1 MAKINLLPW
10 RLERRKQ
17 KQKEFITMIGAA
29 AAIAVGLSVLIVL
42 YYNGQISG
50 QTERNDYLN
59 SQIAIIDTQIK
70 EIEGLDKQKADLL
83 SRKKAIECLQGRRSL
98 MVHLF
103 DDLVRTI
110 PDGVKLIGIAQ
121 DGSKLT
127 VNGASQSNA
136 RVSAYMRNLQVS
148 GWMSQPE
155 LSIIEA
161 KGGDKGLPY
170 EFTLV
175 TTIGNPNTKV
185 ESGDETTA
193 ATATVAPSPAA
204 TPASPAAATAVASTG
219 SATSTDTESTDE
231 CDLDGSTV
239 TDSTTTGGGQ

>member
-10 RLERRKQ
+10 RAERRKL
-17 KQKEFITMIGAA
+17 KQKEFGTMLGFAA
-29 AAIAVGLSVLIVL
+29 LIAAGLSFLIVL

-50 QTERNDYLN
+50 QENRNTYLTTE
-59 SQIAIIDTQIK
+59 IATIEKQLEEIK
-70 EIEGLDKQKADLL
+70 DLDKKKADLL

-110 PDGVKLIGIAQ
+110 PDGVKLSGIEQ

-127 VNGASQSNA
+127 VNGSSQSNA

-148 GWMSQPE
+148 GWMNQPE
-155 LSIIEA
+155 LNIIEA

-170 EFTLV
+170 QFTLV
-175 TTIGNPNTKV
+175 TTIRNPNTV
-185 ESGDETTA
+185 AEDSDGTADTA
-193 ATATVAPSPAA
+193 AAAAAAPPAA
-204 TPASPAAATAVASTG
+204 GATADASTSDDCDMDS
-219 SATSTDTESTDE
+219 SAGAE
-231 CDLDGSTV
+231 V
-239 TDSTTTGGGQ
+239 AK

>member
-17 KQKEFITMIGAA
+17 KQKEFVTMLGTA
-29 AAIAVGLSVLIVL
+29 AAIAIGLSVLIVF

-50 QTERNDYLN
+50 QENRNNYLTTE
-59 SQIAIIDTQIK
+59 IANI
-70 EIEGLDKQKADLL
+70 DKQIEDIKDLEKKKSDLL

-110 PDGVKLIGIAQ
+110 PDGVKLTSLEQ

-127 VNGASQSNA
+127 VNGSAQSNA

-148 GWMSQPE
+148 GWMTQPQ

-170 EFTLV
+170 QFTLI
-175 TTIGNPNTKV
+175 TTISNPNTKTDAGEEV
-185 ESGDETTA
+185 AATTA
-193 ATATVAPSPAA
+193 APVAGAAPVAAPVPVAAPAQA
-204 TPASPAAATAVASTG
+204 AEAS
-219 SATSTDTESTDE
+219 DD
-231 CDLDGSTV
+231 CDLDGGASA
-239 TDSTTTGGGQ
+239 GGSP

>member
-17 KQKEFITMIGAA
+17 KQKEFVTMLGAA

-42 YYNGQISG
+42 YYNGQIRG
-50 QTERNDYLN
+50 QENRNSFLTTEIAAIDK
-59 SQIAIIDTQIK
+59 QIDEIK
-70 EIEGLDKQKADLL
+70 DLDKKKADLL

-110 PDGVKLIGIAQ
+110 PDGVKLTGIEQ

-127 VNGASQSNA
+127 VNGNSQSNA

-148 GWMSQPE
+148 GWISQPE

-170 EFTLV
+170 QFTLV
-175 TTIGNPNTKV
+175 TTIGNPQTKAEAEANAGNVV
-185 ESGDETTA
+185 EA
-193 ATATVAPSPAA
+193 A
-204 TPASPAAATAVASTG
+204 PAAAG
-219 SATSTDTESTDE
+219 ATPPPAAQPAQAAANSNDD
-231 CDLDGSTV
+231 CDLDGGT
-239 TDSTTTGGGQ
+239 TTTGGAQ

>member
-10 RLERRKQ
+10 RLERRKL
-17 KQKEFITMIGAA
+17 KQKEFITMLVTA
-29 AAIAVGLSVLIVL
+29 AAIAVGLSILIVL

-50 QTERNDYLN
+50 QEGRNNYLTTEIASIDK
-59 SQIAIIDTQIK
+59 QIEQIK
-70 EIEGLDKQKADLL
+70 DLDKQKADLL

-110 PDGVKLIGIAQ
+110 PDGVKLISLEQ

-127 VNGASQSNA
+127 VNGNSQSNA

-155 LSIIEA
+155 LTIIEA

-170 EFTLV
+170 QFTLV
-175 TTIGNPNTKV
+175 TTIGNPNTKA
-185 ESGDETTA
+185 EAEGA
-193 ATATVAPSPAA
+193 APVVAAPAA
-204 TPASPAAATAVASTG
+204 GAPVATPVPAAAPAAAVAD
-219 SATSTDTESTDE
+219 TSSPDD
-231 CDLDGSTV
+231 CDLDSSASAGGSP
-239 TDSTTTGGGQ
+239 

>member
-10 RLERRKQ
+10 RLERRKL
-17 KQKEFITMIGAA
+17 KQKEFITMLGTA
-29 AAIAVGLSVLIVL
+29 AAIAVGLSILIVL

-50 QTERNDYLN
+50 QEGRNNYLTT
-59 SQIAIIDTQIK
+59 QIATIDKQIE
-70 EIEGLDKQKADLL
+70 EIKDLDKQKADLL

-110 PDGVKLIGIAQ
+110 PDGVKLTSLEQ

-127 VNGASQSNA
+127 VNGSSQSNA

-155 LSIIEA
+155 LTIIEA

-170 EFTLV
+170 QFTLI
-175 TTIGNPNTKV
+175 TTIGNPSTKADA
-185 ESGDETTA
+185 ESSTG
-193 ATATVAPSPAA
+193 TVAAIPPAAGTAPAA
-204 TPASPAAATAVASTG
+204 TPAAPAAVTPAAAAS
-219 SATSTDTESTDE
+219 SSSDD
-231 CDLDGSTV
+231 CDLDA
-239 TDSTTTGGGQ
+239 STTTGGAQ

>member
-17 KQKEFITMIGAA
+17 KQKEFITMLGTA
-29 AAIAVGLSVLIVL
+29 AAIAIGLSVLVVL

-50 QTERNDYLN
+50 QENRNNYLTAEIATIDK
-59 SQIAIIDTQIK
+59 QIELIK
-70 EIEGLDKQKADLL
+70 DLDKQKADLL

-110 PDGVKLIGIAQ
+110 PDGVKLIGIEQ

-127 VNGASQSNA
+127 VNGTSQSNA

-148 GWMSQPE
+148 GWISQPE

-170 EFTLV
+170 QFTLV
-175 TTIGNPNTKV
+175 TTIGNPNTKAQA
-185 ESGDETTA
+185 EADSDATA
-193 ATATVAPSPAA
+193 AVGATG
-204 TPASPAAATAVASTG
+204 TAAATTPAVTTATPGVASATAAAAA
-219 SATSTDTESTDE
+219 SAESTDE
-231 CDLDGSTV
+231 CDLDTV
-239 TDSTTTGGGQ
+239 ATTGGVQ

>member
-17 KQKEFITMIGAA
+17 KQKEFGTMLGVAA
-29 AAIAVGLSVLIVL
+29 VIAVGLSFLIVM

-50 QTERNDYLN
+50 QENRNAYLTTE
-59 SQIAIIDTQIK
+59 IATIDKQLEQIK
-70 EIEGLDKQKADLL
+70 DLDKKKSDLL

-110 PDGVKLIGIAQ
+110 PDGVKLTGIEQ

-127 VNGASQSNA
+127 VNGSSQSNA

-148 GWMSQPE
+148 GWMGQPE
-155 LSIIEA
+155 LTIIEA
-161 KGGDKGLPY
+161 RGGDKGLPY
-170 EFTLV
+170 QFSLV
-175 TTIGNPNTKV
+175 TTIRNPSTAPA
-185 ESGDETTA
+185 ETEVANA
-193 ATATVAPSPAA
+193 AAAPGAAAPSPATSPA
-204 TPASPAAATAVASTG
+204 TPAESQASD
-219 SATSTDTESTDE
+219 SDE
-231 CDLDGSTV
+231 CDLDS
-239 TDSTTTGGGQ
+239 SASGGTAK

>member
-17 KQKEFITMIGAA
+17 KQKEFVTMLGAA
-29 AAIAVGLSVLIVL
+29 AAIAIGLSVLIVL

-50 QTERNDYLN
+50 QENRNNYLTAEIA
-59 SQIAIIDTQIK
+59 SIDKQIEEIK
-70 EIEGLDKQKADLL
+70 DLDKKKSDLL

-110 PDGVKLIGIAQ
+110 PDGVKLTGIEQ

-127 VNGASQSNA
+127 VNGNSQSNA

-148 GWMSQPE
+148 GWISQPE

-161 KGGDKGLPY
+161 KGEDKGLPY
-170 EFTLV
+170 QFTLV
-175 TTIGNPNTKV
+175 TTIRNPNTKT
-185 ESGDETTA
+185 EEDDGAE
-193 ATATVAPSPAA
+193 VAEVTPPAA
-204 TPASPAAATAVASTG
+204 PATGAPAPAASTTG
-219 SATSTDTESTDE
+219 ESESTDE
-231 CDLDGSTV
+231 CDLDSTSS
-239 TDSTTTGGGQ
+239 STETGGGK

>member
-10 RLERRKQ
+10 RLERRKL
-17 KQKEFITMIGAA
+17 KQKEFITMLVIA
-29 AAIAVGLSVLIVL
+29 AAIAVGLSILIVL

-50 QTERNDYLN
+50 QEGRNNYLTT
-59 SQIAIIDTQIK
+59 QIATIDK
-70 EIEGLDKQKADLL
+70 EIEQIKDLDKKKADLL

-110 PDGVKLIGIAQ
+110 PDGVKLISLEQ

-127 VNGASQSNA
+127 INGNSQSNA

-155 LSIIEA
+155 LTIIEA

-170 EFTLV
+170 QFTLV
-175 TTIGNPNTKV
+175 TTIGNPNTKN
-185 ESGDETTA
+185 ETDGDDAGA
-193 ATATVAPSPAA
+193 ANTPVVSA
-204 TPASPAAATAVASTG
+204 TPAVPVVAANTPTVAASN
-219 SATSTDTESTDE
+219 TESSDD
-231 CDLDGSTV
+231 CDLDAGA
-239 TDSTTTGGGQ
+239 TTGGVQ

>member
-10 RLERRKQ
+10 RLERRKL
-17 KQKEFITMIGAA
+17 KQKEFITMLGTAA
-29 AAIAVGLSVLIVL
+29 VIAVGLSILIVL

-50 QTERNDYLN
+50 QEGRNNYLTTEIASIDI
-59 SQIAIIDTQIK
+59 QIEQIK
-70 EIEGLDKQKADLL
+70 DLDKQKADLL

-110 PDGVKLIGIAQ
+110 PDGVKLISLEQ

-127 VNGASQSNA
+127 VNGNSQSNA

-155 LSIIEA
+155 LTIIEA

-170 EFTLV
+170 QFTLV
-175 TTIGNPNTKV
+175 TTIGNPNTKT
-185 ESGDETTA
+185 EDEGTA
-193 ATATVAPSPAA
+193 AVVAAPAAGAPAA
-204 TPASPAAATAVASTG
+204 TPAPAAAPATAVAD
-219 SATSTDTESTDE
+219 TSSSDA
-231 CDLDGSTV
+231 CDLDSSAPAGGSP
-239 TDSTTTGGGQ
+239 

>member
-10 RLERRKQ
+10 RAERRKQ
-17 KQKEFITMIGAA
+17 KRKEFGTMLGLA
-29 AAIAVGLSVLIVL
+29 AAIAVGLSFLIVM

-50 QTERNDYLN
+50 QENRNTYLTGE
-59 SQIAIIDTQIK
+59 IAVIEKQLEQIK
-70 EIEGLDKQKADLL
+70 DLDKKKADLL

-110 PDGVKLIGIAQ
+110 PDGVKLIGIEQ

-127 VNGASQSNA
+127 VNGSSQSNA

-148 GWMSQPE
+148 GWMGQPE
-155 LSIIEA
+155 LTIIEA

-170 EFTLV
+170 QFTLI
-175 TTIGNPNTKV
+175 TTIRNPNTV
-185 ESGDETTA
+185 SEESSEVA
-193 ATATVAPSPAA
+193 ATATPGAAPAA
-204 TPASPAAATAVASTG
+204 VAAT
-219 SATSTDTESTDE
+219 DESTDE
-231 CDLDGSTV
+231 CELDSKASGEA
-239 TDSTTTGGGQ
+239 GK